1 MNVYAPLAAASER
14 ADTNA
19 AIAVA
24 MMGRHGDRWT
34 KNAWQNRTKAAYVW
48 RSQSAARTFP
58 APLPNWS
65 SNPRKE
71 GGTHVRIDTIGLM
84 LAQAFVDASTP

>member
-19 AIAVA
+19 AEAVA

-48 RSQSAARTFP
+48 RSHSAAGPFP

-71 GGTHVRIDTIGLM
+71 GVLTCG
-84 LAQAFVDASTP
+84 